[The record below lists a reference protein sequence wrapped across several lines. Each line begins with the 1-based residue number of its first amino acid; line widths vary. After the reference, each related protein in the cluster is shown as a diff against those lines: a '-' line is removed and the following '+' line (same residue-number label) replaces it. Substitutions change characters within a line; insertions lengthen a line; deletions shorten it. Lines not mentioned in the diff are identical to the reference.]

1 MLGLTALDVT
11 LEWLP
16 LGLRVDCLMLLQKE
30 RPGGLSWAWIV
41 NREGFVRKAS

>member
-16 LGLRVDCLMLLQKE
+16 WGLRVDCLMLLQK
-30 RPGGLSWAWIV
+30 RGLGGLV
-41 NREGFVRKAS
+41 GHGL